1 MSREQLVS
9 LIASDAKFIDER
21 DDITEYVMSLKA
33 GEGLDERAI
42 RTGYLQFKALK
53 AARELAELAA
63 RQGLSAATLQA
74 FVDQVLERRI
84 FDGEGRSLV
93 PWSMRWVRNN
103 FPSWVRVMRP
113 KSSGG

>member
-21 DDITEYVMSLKA
+21 DDITEYVLSLKA

-53 AARELAELAA
+53 AARELAELVARHGLTTAA
-63 RQGLSAATLQA
+63 LQA
-74 FVDQVLERRI
+74 FVDRVLERRI
-84 FDGEGRSLV
+84 FDGEQLTELL
-93 PWSMRWVRNN
+93 PRW
-103 FPSWVRVMRP
+103 
-113 KSSGG
+113 G